1 MPAVNLHGLLNA
13 VPPNRCKHRL
23 EPDGVHTGTGRGGD
37 WNAEWRKFIKDNPIP
52 DPMTESE
59 KKALRDK
66 VEQKRQEMR
75 ERYYE
80 KK

>member
-37 WNAEWRKFIKDNPIP
+37 WNAEWRKFKADNPIP
-52 DPMTESE
+52 ENMSE
-59 KKALRDK
+59 IQKEAIRRNVKKKRD
-66 VEQKRQEMR
+66 EMR